1 MNYQNVPQFRQRFL
15 KVFFSNLAIILT
27 LFCVLILNGC
37 QTKLLKP
44 ANVPDSQLV
53 FTSLS
58 NPTTFNPPLNT
69 SAFNIFGFLYD
80 GLINQNGLTA
90 ELEPGL
96 AESWEISENKKQIIF
111 TLREGLKWSDGHPL
125 TADDVVFSYNE
136 VYYNP
141 KIPTGIKDILKIG
154 TSGDLPTVK
163 KLDDVASATLR
174 DRRVEFTVSEPFAPF
189 LRYAGGIT
197 ILPAHALRS
206 YLQST
211 DSNGNLAFLSAWGTG
226 TDPKQIIGNGL
237 YRMVSYKP
245 SERIIFERNPYYWRK
260 DAAGKPQPYIENI
273 VLQIIES
280 TDNQLIKFRSGELD
294 SIEVTPDAFSLLK
307 KEEKRG
313 SYTIY
318 NGGPSSDS
326 RFVTFNLSKMQN
338 QQGKPLLDPVK
349 TGWFNT
355 LAFRQAVAYAIDR
368 ETMKNNIYRG
378 LGEIQH
384 SALGTQNP
392 YYLSP
397 EEGLKVYEYNP
408 EKAKQLLI
416 DAGFQYNS
424 QQELL
429 DKDGN
434 RVQFNILVKSEE
446 KARVDATVQIQQD
459 LANIGIKTDVQALNF
474 NAILQKLDR
483 RDWECY
489 VGGFSGGGVE
499 PHGGFNIWSSQGSL
513 HQFNQGP
520 QPWEPELKG
529 WEVSDWEKE
538 IDRLF
543 AQGVQELDDR
553 KRKEIYGKFQQI
565 AAEQVPFIYLVNGL
579 SFQAVRDRVQN
590 IKFSAL
596 GGAFWNLYELNIA
609 QPS

>member
-1 MNYQNVPQFRQRFL
+1 MNL
-15 KVFFSNLAIILT
+15 KSVLQLGKFSLNFSRKNLVIILT
-27 LFCVLILNGC
+27 ILLFLLLNGC
-37 QTKLLKP
+37 RIISNHVKIPK
-44 ANVPDSQLV
+44 SQLI
-53 FTSLS
+53 FTTLS

-69 SAFNIFGFLYD
+69 SAFNVFGFLYD

-154 TSGDLPTVK
+154 TSGDLPQVK
-163 KLDDVASATLR
+163 KLD
-174 DRRVEFTVSEPFAPF
+174 DRRVEFTVSEPFAPL

-197 ILPAHALRS
+197 ILPAHALRP
-206 YLQST
+206 YLQTT

-226 TDPKQIIGNGL
+226 TNPQKIIGNGF

-245 SERIIFERNPYYWRK
+245 SERVIFERNPYYWRK
-260 DAAGKPQPYIENI
+260 DAEGNPQPYIENI
-273 VLQIIES
+273 ILQIIES
-280 TDNQLIKFRSGELD
+280 TDNQLIRFRSGELD

-307 KEEKRG
+307 REEKRG
-313 SYTIY
+313 GYTIY
-318 NGGPSSDS
+318 NGGASSDS
-326 RFVTFNLSKMQN
+326 RFITFNLNKMRN
-338 QQGKPLLDPVK
+338 QQGKPFVDPVK
-349 TGWFNT
+349 SSWFNT

-384 SALGTQNP
+384 SPISPNSP

-397 EEGLKVYEYNP
+397 EAGLKVYEYNP

-416 DAGFQYNS
+416 NAGFKYNS
-424 QQELL
+424 QQQLL
-429 DKDGN
+429 DPNG
-434 RVQFNILVKSEE
+434 RPVAFNILVKAEE
-446 KARVDATVQIQQD
+446 KARVDAAVQIQQD
-459 LANIGIKTDVQALNF
+459 LAKIGMKTDLQVLNF

-489 VGGFSGGGVE
+489 VGGFVGEEVE
-499 PHGGFNIWSSQGSL
+499 PHSGFNIWSSQGSL
-513 HQFNQGP
+513 HQFNQGR

-529 WEVSDWEKE
+529 WEVSEWEKE

-543 AQGVQELDDR
+543 AQGVQELDEE

-565 AAEQVPFIYLVNGL
+565 AAEQVPFIYLVNAL

-590 IKFSAL
+590 VKFSAL
-596 GGAFWNLYELNIA
+596 GGAFWNLYELKIA